1 MHFIIGGGFVSS
13 LSSLRQPDF
22 SPSLFCLRKPQGVY
36 FTETRCVAISDRESQ
51 AHKKISII
59 NTPQAI
65 LLLMFILLTLLGA
78 GRRWPN
84 PLCWKWSKDLG
95 ITPLLLSLLLPENLP
110 HVSLYFYPGQSFPKS
125 PRWKR
130 GNSLYYIMLLM
141 SVTRPSLKFIIMSDS
156 CF

>member
-65 LLLMFILLTLLGA
+65 LLLMFILHTLLG
-78 GRRWPN
+78 RWAA
-84 PLCWKWSKDLG
+84 LAKSSMCWKWSKDLG

-110 HVSLYFYPGQSFPKS
+110 LVSLYFYPAQSFPRS

-130 GNSLYYIMLLM
+130 GNSLL
-141 SVTRPSLKFIIMSDS
+141 
-156 CF
+156 

>member
-65 LLLMFILLTLLGA
+65 LLLMFILHTLLGA

-84 PLCWKWSKDLG
+84 PLCVGSGVRTWESPHYYYHYYCLKIS
-95 ITPLLLSLLLPENLP
+95 PLSHFILSRTKFSQKS
-110 HVSLYFYPGQSFPKS
+110 SLE
-125 PRWKR
+125 KR
-130 GNSLYYIMLLM
+130 
-141 SVTRPSLKFIIMSDS
+141 K
-156 CF
+156 